1 MTFGKNSQK
10 KLTTKHLVLFGI
22 VFSILCNSLGYIF
35 HYIHGGGYPLLSFM
49 TSKVGRFDDFY
60 NNLFMPGEYFQTKAN
75 FTMYP
80 GSIVIYKIFSVTNV
94 NLSAIIFLTLTS
106 FILFWNLGKLSSS
119 FLFVIF
125 VFVSYP
131 YQFTIARGNNEII
144 LVSLGAL
151 IYLSL
156 KEKKFRKSTFL
167 TSILMMV
174 EPYPYYVFSLVG
186 AKKKALV
193 QVLKFSIPLLFI
205 TLWLL
210 TKSNFRSYFATLLT
224 EGSNYVTGAGPG
236 STLHSSGLTGL
247 IQFIYLQLDGEFPY
261 NKDDFI
267 LISRVIP
274 YACTI
279 LLFIFFIYYYKKI
292 DLVTSS
298 LLIVSS
304 WTLLSGSS
312 FDYRLLHFF
321 IPLGIIVSN
330 QITKYELSIFIA
342 VLVLMIPKPYLLF
355 TAPNNSIGETL
366 GSIVNPLL
374 LMLIIVLTFYR
385 FFSVT
390 LKIKKKSKRD

>member
-1 MTFGKNSQK
+1 VT
-10 KLTTKHLVLFGI
+10 KLVIFDRKFLLKIGI
-22 VFSILCNSLGYIF
+22 IAGIFANFMGYMFYEIT
-35 HYIHGGGYPLLSFM
+35 GEGYPLFRFM

-80 GSIVIYKIFSVTNV
+80 GSIFIYKIFSITNV
-94 NLSAIIFLTLTS
+94 NLAAIIFLTLTS

-119 FLFVIF
+119 LLFVIF

-131 YQFTIARGNNEII
+131 YHFTIARGNNEII

-156 KEKKFRKSTFL
+156 KEKKFGKSTFL
-167 TSILMMV
+167 TSILMII

-186 AKKKALV
+186 AKKKTFV

-210 TKSNFRSYFATLLT
+210 TKLNIRSYFATLIT
-224 EGSNYVTGAGPG
+224 EGSSYVTGAGPG

-247 IQFIYLQLDGEFPY
+247 IQFIYLQSDGEFPY
-261 NKDDFI
+261 KKADFM
-267 LISRVIP
+267 LLSRVIP

-279 LLFIFFIYYYKKI
+279 LLLIFFIYYHKKI
-292 DLVTSS
+292 DLITSS
-298 LLIVSS
+298 LLIVSG

-321 IPLGIIVSN
+321 IPLAIIVSN

-342 VLVLMIPKPYLLF
+342 VLALMIPKPYLWF

-366 GSIVNPLL
+366 GSVVNPLL

-390 LKIKKKSKRD
+390 LKIKNKNKNV